1 MQRKDPIL
9 KEDKTIMTQSTRTD
23 YQIAQEQIFNS
34 IIAGEFDVKNR
45 EELGPMVPIRL
56 FQVLRMV
63 AMGAIVEDMIGN
75 GAPALVYHSG
85 QSLGQAIGHIVA
97 EKSNKDLDTYVGKIE
112 QLCRHLSIGLVVPV
126 KVDLSA
132 GVLELR
138 VDECVSCAG
147 VHDVLAPICHF
158 EAGMVGGIVK
168 TFFGRNV
175 RATETKCNAIGDK
188 TCLIKVDLL

>member
-1 MQRKDPIL
+1 
-9 KEDKTIMTQSTRTD
+9 MTQNTRSD
-23 YQIAQEQIFNS
+23 YQIAQQQIFDS
-34 IIAGEFDVKNR
+34 IIAGEFGIENR

-63 AMGAIVEDMIGN
+63 AMGSNVEDMLGN

-85 QSLGQAIGHIVA
+85 QGLGQAIGHIVA

-132 GVLELR
+132 GPALEFMMCRLLFAILKPVWSEVLSR
-138 VDECVSCAG
+138 RF
-147 VHDVLAPICHF
+147 LAAMFAPQ
-158 EAGMVGGIVK
+158 
-168 TFFGRNV
+168 RL
-175 RATETKCNAIGDK
+175 NAMH
-188 TCLIKVDLL
+188 LAIKPA

>member
-1 MQRKDPIL
+1 
-9 KEDKTIMTQSTRTD
+9 MTQNTRSD
-23 YQIAQEQIFNS
+23 YQIAQQQIFDS
-34 IIAGEFDVKNR
+34 IIAGEFGIENR

-63 AMGAIVEDMIGN
+63 AMGSNVEDMLGN

-85 QSLGQAIGHIVA
+85 QGLGQAIGHIVA

-112 QLCRHLSIGLVVPV
+112 QLCRHLSIGLIVPV
-126 KVDLSA
+126 KVDLNA
-132 GVLELR
+132 GVLELK

-147 VHDVLAPICHF
+147 VHDVSAPICHF

-175 RATETKCNAIGDK
+175 RATETKCNALGDK
-188 TCLIKVDLL
+188 TCLIRVDLL